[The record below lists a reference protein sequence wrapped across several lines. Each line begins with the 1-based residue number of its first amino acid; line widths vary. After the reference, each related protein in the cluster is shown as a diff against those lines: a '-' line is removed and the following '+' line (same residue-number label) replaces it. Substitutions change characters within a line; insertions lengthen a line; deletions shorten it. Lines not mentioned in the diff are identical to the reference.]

1 MRRKTAAIAIA
12 LVLSAAAVGCSE
24 VGTAPAA
31 PAPAAEEAV
40 EEVTEE
46 AEAVEEENEEA
57 APEEEAVEEAAPE
70 EEEAQAEIVR
80 ETYQSADGWSV
91 RYDPEAIE
99 VQEGDGFT
107 SFVYTGES
115 AGTCMM
121 TVTPVADKGAVEA
134 LDELT
139 AEWGDPDAIQSS
151 EAPFLGD
158 ESTIGYW
165 RVLEDS
171 GEGSGLSETAIGID
185 YKGGALIFDILTHR
199 SGEDEIDIP
208 VSDAISEVLDSFDAG
223 EVDEAAAEEGMTT
236 DIEGCETFTQIVD
249 KLEDGRGYANE
260 TVGDA
265 DVLLVSE
272 GTFDNLD
279 GNEAAIDSEL
289 FIYDSEGVPAYIG
302 SVSSG
307 STATPLAIKDGEIYV
322 ASHHFITRYTV
333 EAGELVVVED
343 VREDFDEDGEATY
356 SVNGEVA
363 EDQEAAK
370 ARFDEMFEE
379 YGAAQVIGY
388 STVSHE

>member
-1 MRRKTAAIAIA
+1 
-12 LVLSAAAVGCSE
+12 
-24 VGTAPAA
+24 
-31 PAPAAEEAV
+31 
-40 EEVTEE
+40 
-46 AEAVEEENEEA
+46 
-57 APEEEAVEEAAPE
+57 
-70 EEEAQAEIVR
+70 
-80 ETYQSADGWSV
+80 
-91 RYDPEAIE
+91 
-99 VQEGDGFT
+99 
-107 SFVYTGES
+107 
-115 AGTCMM
+115 MM
-121 TVTPVADKGAVEA
+121 
-134 LDELT
+134 
-139 AEWGDPDAIQSS
+139 
-151 EAPFLGD
+151 
-158 ESTIGYW
+158 
-165 RVLEDS
+165 
-171 GEGSGLSETAIGID
+171 
-185 YKGGALIFDILTHR
+185 
-199 SGEDEIDIP
+199 
-208 VSDAISEVLDSFDAG
+208 
-223 EVDEAAAEEGMTT
+223 T